1 MTTENLRK
9 YGVFIAALTVAC
21 LLPYI
26 GISKFMLN
34 IIIYAGIFSIA
45 TMSLNIIMGYTG
57 QVSLAQGAFYGIGA
71 YGLALLTNKTGLN
84 FWVAMLLA
92 CLITALVG
100 LLIGL
105 LAFRTKGPY
114 FIIVTLCFNFIVYV
128 IIKNWNWLSGG
139 VTGQKIARPEF
150 FAGRDARYYL
160 VLGFVLLALF
170 ITWRVS
176 KSLEGLGFM
185 AVRDNESLADA
196 LGINITYTKIVAF
209 MISCFLAGLAGC
221 LGALHTGYLSPGSAH
236 YMLSFNFI
244 IYLLVGGAGTLYGPL
259 VGTFITYLALEFI
272 KDIKYIGDYR
282 FMIFGAILILTVIYF
297 PRGIVGGLKSLWRWL
312 GSLRKKSAGNNQ
324 AKEGA

>member
-128 IIKNWNWLSGG
+128 II
-139 VTGQKIARPEF
+139 
-150 FAGRDARYYL
+150 
-160 VLGFVLLALF
+160 
-170 ITWRVS
+170 
-176 KSLEGLGFM
+176 
-185 AVRDNESLADA
+185 
-196 LGINITYTKIVAF
+196 
-209 MISCFLAGLAGC
+209 
-221 LGALHTGYLSPGSAH
+221 
-236 YMLSFNFI
+236 
-244 IYLLVGGAGTLYGPL
+244 
-259 VGTFITYLALEFI
+259 
-272 KDIKYIGDYR
+272 
-282 FMIFGAILILTVIYF
+282 
-297 PRGIVGGLKSLWRWL
+297 
-312 GSLRKKSAGNNQ
+312 
-324 AKEGA
+324 

>member
-1 MTTENLRK
+1 
-9 YGVFIAALTVAC
+9 
-21 LLPYI
+21 
-26 GISKFMLN
+26 
-34 IIIYAGIFSIA
+34 
-45 TMSLNIIMGYTG
+45 
-57 QVSLAQGAFYGIGA
+57 
-71 YGLALLTNKTGLN
+71 
-84 FWVAMLLA
+84 MLLA

-105 LAFRTKGPY
+105 LAFRTRGPY

-128 IIKNWNWLSGG
+128 VIKNWDWLSGG
-139 VTGQKIARPEF
+139 VRGQKIAGPEF

-170 ITWRVS
+170 ITWRLS
-176 KSLEGLGFM
+176 RSLEGLGFM
-185 AVRDNESLADA
+185 AVRDNEPLADA

-221 LGALHTGYLSPGSAH
+221 LGALHTGYLSPSSAH

-259 VGTFITYLALEFI
+259 VGTFTVYLALEFM
-272 KDIKYIGDYR
+272 KDIGEYR

-297 PRGIVGGLKSLWRWL
+297 PRGIVGGLKSLRRWL
-312 GSLRKKSAGNNQ
+312 KSFRKKIAGNKK
-324 AKEGA
+324 AEEGA